1 MKKENQVYFR
11 LRKHLDRQ
19 AVGFPA
25 SSSGAEIRIL
35 KHIFTSREAEIATCL
50 SFRFETLETLF
61 HKASKMVASRQELE
75 RHLENILEKG
85 GIESR
90 IIEGERVYCNSP
102 LIVGMYEMQLDRLT
116 PEFIS
121 DFREYASD
129 LKFGLDF
136 LGTELPQMRTIPV
149 SRSIQARHNVSTY
162 DEVTSL
168 VEEAEG
174 PFVIMK
180 CICREK
186 RSLEG
191 HLCKVTQ
198 REETCLGMGGAAQ
211 SVLLS
216 NRGREISREEAL
228 DILRKNEKDGL
239 VLQPSNTEKAEFICS
254 CCGCCCGMLS
264 IQKYLPRPMEFWT
277 SNYYAAVN
285 QDLCDG
291 CGTCQSRCQVD
302 AVKVEAKSKGAV
314 VDLDRCIG
322 CGLCVTSCLK
332 QAITLVK
339 KPVEVRP
346 PETREDLYEILF
358 SKRKGRLGKMKLTGK
373 LFIDAVRRG
382 DYRIVGGKTTQESRL
397 KIKD

>member
-1 MKKENQVYFR
+1 MKNDDQVYFR

-25 SSSGAEIRIL
+25 TSSGAEIRIL
-35 KHIFTSREAEIATCL
+35 KHIFTPREAEIATCL
-50 SFRFETLETLF
+50 SFRFEKLETLF
-61 HKASKMVASRQELE
+61 KKASGMVSSREELE
-75 RHLENILEKG
+75 QHLESILEKG
-85 GIESR
+85 GIEAR
-90 IIEGERVYCNSP
+90 TIEGERAYCNSP

-116 PEFIS
+116 PEFIR
-121 DFREYASD
+121 DFREYTSD
-129 LKFGLDF
+129 LQFGLDF

-168 VEEAEG
+168 VQESEG
-174 PFVIMK
+174 PFVIMH

-191 HLCKVTQ
+191 HQCQVTQ
-198 REETCLGMGGAAQ
+198 RTETCLGMGVVAQ
-211 SVLLS
+211 TILES

-264 IQKYLPRPMEFWT
+264 IQKYLPRPMEFWA
-277 SNYYAAVN
+277 SNYYATVN

-291 CGTCQSRCQVD
+291 CGTCRSRCQVN
-302 AVKVEAKSKGAV
+302 AVKVAAKSEGAA
-314 VDLDRCIG
+314 VDLDRCLG

-346 PETREDLYEILF
+346 PKTREELYEILF
-358 SKRKGRLGKMKLTGK
+358 NKRKGRLGKMKLAGR
-373 LFIDAVRRG
+373 LIMDSFRAR
-382 DYRIVGGKTTQESRL
+382 DYRLLRK
-397 KIKD
+397 